1 MPSSCRPFHLPYR
14 PDVYDVYMMIR
25 TLIVSFPDLLT
36 LCDVQLLMVKSRL
49 DAIDCDFDGS
59 VPCFSAAS
67 SHCEVCM
74 LIMTVHSGVCVWRA
88 AVCTVSTSVYVCG
101 AYCDR
106 QQPHSTP
113 AHRAYCNDV
122 FITGQRHRRWPSMN
136 TSLGQHLVC
145 AA

>member
-14 PDVYDVYMMIR
+14 PDVYDVYMVIR

-49 DAIDCDFDGS
+49 DAIACDFDGS

-74 LIMTVHSGVCVWRA
+74 LIMTIHSGVFGGLP
-88 AVCTVSTSVYVCG
+88 SVPCLPL
-101 AYCDR
+101 C
-106 QQPHSTP
+106 
-113 AHRAYCNDV
+113 
-122 FITGQRHRRWPSMN
+122 
-136 TSLGQHLVC
+136 VC
-145 AA
+145 AAPIVTVNSPTQQQHTAHTAMMYSLRASVTDVGPA